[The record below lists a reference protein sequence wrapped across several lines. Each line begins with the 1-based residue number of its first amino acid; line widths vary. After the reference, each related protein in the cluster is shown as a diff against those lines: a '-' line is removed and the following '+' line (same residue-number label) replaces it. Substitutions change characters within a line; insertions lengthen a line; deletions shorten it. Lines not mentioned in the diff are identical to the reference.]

1 MNKSTTENRTAF
13 DWIMFLLIHVCL
25 ISGIAYAGFATYGDR
40 LGMFAAA
47 SAFIAGI
54 TSTYLYAKVVPGETI
69 MKVLL
74 GLAVAANAAYM
85 VHNGAKA
92 IGIGA
97 YNDAQVKKFELG
109 IAAAAGATSRSIAR
123 TMGASVKDATIIEK
137 TFGDGVSTVAALLA
151 FLEMSLAIIF
161 FAVASKRVRAI
172 DDATASPHVGGSV
185 ASVATP
191 LPHVPQALPYYPPP
205 VAARSNLGFSSSNGN
220 SHSSNYAPVE
230 NNDPKARP
238 H

>member
-1 MNKSTTENRTAF
+1 MNKSTTTENRSAF

-25 ISGIAYAGFATYGDR
+25 IGGIAYAGFATYGNR

-97 YNDAQVKKFELG
+97 YNDAQVRKFELG

-137 TFGDGVSTVAALLA
+137 TFSDGVSTVAALLA

-185 ASVATP
+185 ANVATP
-191 LPHVPQALPYYPPP
+191 LPHVPQAPPYYPPP
-205 VAARSNLGFSSSNGN
+205 VAARGNLGFSN

-230 NNDPKARP
+230 DNDPKARP

>member
-1 MNKSTTENRTAF
+1 V
-13 DWIMFLLIHVCL
+13 WV
-25 ISGIAYAGFATYGDR
+25 
-40 LGMFAAA
+40 AA

-97 YNDAQVKKFELG
+97 YNDAQIKKFELG
-109 IAAAAGATSRSIAR
+109 IAAAAGATSKSIAR

-172 DDATASPHVGGSV
+172 NDATASPHVGGSV
-185 ASVATP
+185 ASVAAP
-191 LPHVPQALPYYPPP
+191 LPHVPQPLPYYPPP
-205 VAARSNLGFSSSNGN
+205 VAARGNLGFSSTNGN

-230 NNDPKARP
+230 DTDPKARP